1 MAGALARS
9 GVTYKPT
16 KADEQTV
23 KNMVM
28 LGSREETIAKCL
40 GENGI
45 AIDTMRKHFG
55 TVLIT
60 YREQVL
66 AKVAHGTI
74 VASAMPN
81 DKGEPGNL
89 TAAMFLLKCRAGW
102 RDSDPAMNIA
112 ANQVQVVKRIVGV
125 DLADI

>member
-9 GVTYKPT
+9 GIKYVAT

-23 KNMVM
+23 KNMIM

-55 TVLIT
+55 ELLVT
-60 YREQVL
+60 YREMTL

-74 VASAMPN
+74 VKSALPD
-81 DKGEPGNL
+81 DKGNPGNL
-89 TAAMFLLKCRAGW
+89 TSAMFLLKCRAGW
-102 RDSDPAMNIA
+102 RDADPNMNVA
-112 ANQVQVVKRIVGV
+112 ATHVQIVKRVIGI
-125 DLADI
+125 ADDEM